1 MTLSPQDFREALSR
15 LASAVTIVATDGPAG
30 RAGLTC
36 SAVSSVSDQPA
47 TVLICVKRSSRSNAV
62 IKANRV
68 FTVNALVAGQE
79 PVADVFA
86 GRGGIDGSERFAH
99 GDWAPLVTGAPAL
112 AGARMTLDC
121 RLAELVEVGTHS
133 VLFGAVEAVR
143 LGASGE
149 PLVYADRR
157 YHALAG

>member
-1 MTLSPQDFREALSR
+1 MTLTPLDFREALSR

-30 RAGLTC
+30 KAGLTC
-36 SAVSSVSDQPA
+36 SAVTSVSDQPA
-47 TVLICVKRSSRSNAV
+47 TVLVCVKRTSRSNGV
-62 IKANRV
+62 IKANKV

-86 GRGGIDGSERFAH
+86 GRGGLEGAERFAT
-99 GDWAPLVTGAPAL
+99 GAWDRLLTGAPAL

-133 VLFGAVEAVR
+133 VLFGQVEAVR
-143 LGASGE
+143 LGDGGQ

-157 YHALAG
+157 YHAI